1 MVTPLPALGPLGAIM
16 QPDQYVNG
24 DQAERG
30 GMMIKA
36 RLRFDPQTVHLR
48 ETRQGLS
55 APRSGV
61 RDLWPSIQGKREQGV
76 RLGVRSRQTEC
87 GLYQISYL
95 WRYSIPFRST
105 NNLSL

>member
-1 MVTPLPALGPLGAIM
+1 MVNPLPALGPLGAIM

-48 ETRQGLS
+48 ETRQGSLHHDQESGICGRPYKGSENRGYDWGYEAYKRGAAFIKSAIYGGIRSPS
-55 APRSGV
+55 AP
-61 RDLWPSIQGKREQGV
+61 DLE
-76 RLGVRSRQTEC
+76 
-87 GLYQISYL
+87 
-95 WRYSIPFRST
+95 
-105 NNLSL
+105 